1 MPQVGFCVG
10 KKQKRA
16 FFNETQSFMLP
27 EMFCDVSLLLWKQR
41 RRRGCPGSSG
51 PSLPVPHTQPR
62 AVVAGLARRE
72 HSPAGDHFCPVEEK
86 TGLLV
91 MPTRSWTPCKKP
103 AHCTAARDIPS
114 VPHGSG
120 SSGCAH
126 TKPALAHVTC
136 VCQQLTA
143 ACDTTYVCQ
152 VFAACLCDSH
162 RLLIF
167 QGSLQLLTSTP
178 DLFFPP
184 SLSPRKPKSKTNLMV
199 YR

>member
-1 MPQVGFCVG
+1 MPWEQRSLAA
-10 KKQKRA
+10 RA
-16 FFNETQSFMLP
+16 PHPAQS
-27 EMFCDVSLLLWKQR
+27 C
-41 RRRGCPGSSG
+41 SSG
-51 PSLPVPHTQPR
+51 FGKERAQPCRRPFLSCGRENR
-62 AVVAGLARRE
+62 AV
-72 HSPAGDHFCPVEEK
+72 GDAH
-86 TGLLV
+86 
-91 MPTRSWTPCKKP
+91 RSWTPCKKP

-114 VPHGSG
+114 LPHGSG

-143 ACDTTYVCQ
+143 TCDTTYVCQ

-167 QGSLQLLTSTP
+167 QGSLQLLKSTP

-184 SLSPRKPKSKTNLMV
+184 SLSPRKPKKKNGSNGIQIIL
-199 YR
+199 